1 MIKVE
6 NLEILNFEGALRGMR
21 NPLESWDKSD
31 SYYDKETGKYVIG
44 PKDLDLALKLTKSG
58 SDHSKFLRQI
68 FVSMDITAPM
78 SWWWDFDTYKV
89 ATVRN
94 STSRMHKLGSRLLTF
109 DDFSIDDEQGKPNI
123 TPFRQYVLDDLNRRI
138 QEFQKLKADGKMD
151 EAMSLWREI
160 VFDSP
165 QNYNFRSTWTGNY
178 EIMRNVY
185 RARKNHKQRE
195 FRDFCKFIEENF
207 PYSELITTPREG

>member
-1 MIKVE
+1 MIKIE
-6 NLEILNFEGALRGMR
+6 NLEVLNFEGALRGMR
-21 NPLESWDKSD
+21 NPLESWSKSD
-31 SYYDKETGKYVIG
+31 SYYDKETGKYVVG
-44 PKDLDLALKLTKSG
+44 PKDLELALKLTKSG

-94 STSRMHKLGSRLLTF
+94 STSRMHKLGTRLLTEEDFSF
-109 DDFSIDDEQGKPNI
+109 DDEDGNIQI
-123 TPFRQYVLDDLNRRI
+123 TPFRKYVMEDLNRRI
-138 QEFQKLKADGKMD
+138 KEYQQLKADGKME
-151 EAMSLWREI
+151 EATRMWRDI

-178 EIMRNVY
+178 ETMRNVY
-185 RARKNHKQRE
+185 RARRNHKQRE
-195 FRDFCKFIEENF
+195 FRDFCKFIEEKF

>member
-1 MIKVE
+1 MIKIE
-6 NLEILNFEGALRGMR
+6 NLEVLNFEGALRGMR
-21 NPLESWDKSD
+21 NPLESWSKSD
-31 SYYDKETGKYVIG
+31 SYYDKETGKYVVG

-94 STSRMHKLGSRLLTF
+94 STSRMHKLGTRLLTEEDFSF
-109 DDFSIDDEQGKPNI
+109 DDEDGNIQI
-123 TPFRQYVLDDLNRRI
+123 TPFRKYVMEDLNRRI
-138 QEFQKLKADGKMD
+138 QEYQQLKADGKME
-151 EAMSLWREI
+151 EATRMWRDI

-178 EIMRNVY
+178 ETMRNVY

-195 FRDFCKFIEENF
+195 FRDFCKFIEEEF

>member
-1 MIKVE
+1 MIKIE
-6 NLEILNFEGALRGMR
+6 NLEVLNFEGALRGMR
-21 NPLESWDKSD
+21 NPLESWSKSD
-31 SYYDKETGKYVIG
+31 SYYDKETGKYVVG

-94 STSRMHKLGSRLLTF
+94 STSRMHKLGTRLLTEEDFSF
-109 DDFSIDDEQGKPNI
+109 DDEDGNIQI
-123 TPFRQYVLDDLNRRI
+123 TPFRKYVMEDLNRRI
-138 QEFQKLKADGKMD
+138 KEYQQLKADGKME
-151 EAMSLWREI
+151 EATRLWRDI

-178 EIMRNVY
+178 ETMRNVY

-195 FRDFCKFIEENF
+195 FRDFCKFIEEEF

>member
-6 NLEILNFEGALRGMR
+6 NLEVLNFEGALRGMR

-31 SYYDKETGKYVIG
+31 SYYDKDTRKYIIG
-44 PKDLDLALKLTKSG
+44 PKDLALALKLTKAG

-94 STSRMHKLGSRLLTF
+94 STSRMHKLGSRILTF
-109 DDFSIDDEQGKPNI
+109 DDFSVDDEKGKTNI
-123 TPFRQYVLDDLNRRI
+123 TPFRKYVLEDLNRRI
-138 QEFQKLKADGKMD
+138 KEYQQLKNDGKME
-151 EAMSLWREI
+151 EAMALWREI
-160 VFDSP
+160 VFDST
-165 QNYNFRSTWTGNY
+165 QSYNFKSTWTGNY

-185 RARKNHKQRE
+185 RARRNHKQRE
-195 FRDFCKFIEENF
+195 FRDFCKIIENEF

>member
-6 NLEILNFEGALRGMR
+6 NLEVLNFEGALRGMR

-109 DDFSIDDEQGKPNI
+109 DDFSLDDEQGNINI
-123 TPFRQYVLDDLNRRI
+123 TPFRKYVIEDLNRRI
-138 QEFQKLKADGKMD
+138 AEFQQLKKDGKME

-165 QNYNFRSTWTGNY
+165 QSYNFKSTWTGNY

-195 FRDFCKFIEENF
+195 FRDFCKYIEENF
-207 PYSELITTPREG
+207 PYSELITIPREG

>member
-6 NLEILNFEGALRGMR
+6 NLEVLNFEGALRGMR
-21 NPLESWDKSD
+21 NPLESWNKSD

-44 PKDLDLALKLTKSG
+44 PKDLELALKLTKAG

-109 DDFSIDDEQGKPNI
+109 DDFSLDDEDGNI
-123 TPFRQYVLDDLNRRI
+123 NVTPFRKYVLEDLNRRI
-138 QEFQKLKADGKMD
+138 QEFQQLKNKGKTK
-151 EAMSLWREI
+151 EAMALWREI

-165 QNYNFRSTWTGNY
+165 QSYNFRSTWTGNY

-195 FRDFCKFIEENF
+195 FRDFCKYIEENF

>member
-1 MIKVE
+1 MIKIE
-6 NLEILNFEGALRGMR
+6 NLEVLNFEGALRGMR
-21 NPLESWDKSD
+21 NPLESWSKSD
-31 SYYDKETGKYVIG
+31 SYYDKETGKYVVG

-94 STSRMHKLGSRLLTF
+94 STSRMHKLGTRLLTEEDFSF
-109 DDFSIDDEQGKPNI
+109 DDEDGNIQI
-123 TPFRQYVLDDLNRRI
+123 TPFRKYVMEDLNRRI
-138 QEFQKLKADGKMD
+138 KEYQQLKADGKME
-151 EAMSLWREI
+151 EATRMWRDI

-178 EIMRNVY
+178 ETMRNVY
-185 RARKNHKQRE
+185 RARRNHKQRE
-195 FRDFCKFIEENF
+195 FRDFCKFIEEEF

>member
-6 NLEILNFEGALRGMR
+6 NLEVLNFEGALRGMR
-21 NPLESWDKSD
+21 NPLESWNKSD

-44 PKDLDLALKLTKSG
+44 PKDLELALKLTKAG

-109 DDFSIDDEQGKPNI
+109 DDFSLDDEDGNI
-123 TPFRQYVLDDLNRRI
+123 NVTPFRKYVLEDLNRRI
-138 QEFQKLKADGKMD
+138 QEFQQLKNEGKTK
-151 EAMSLWREI
+151 EAMALWREI

-165 QNYNFRSTWTGNY
+165 QSYNFRSTWTGNY

-195 FRDFCKFIEENF
+195 FRDYCKYIEENF

>member
-6 NLEILNFEGALRGMR
+6 NLEVLNFEGALRGMR
-21 NPLESWDKSD
+21 NPLESWSKSD
-31 SYYDKETGKYVIG
+31 SYYDKETGKYVVG
-44 PKDLDLALKLTKSG
+44 PKDLELALKLTKSG

-94 STSRMHKLGSRLLTF
+94 STSRMHKLGTRLLTEEDFSF
-109 DDFSIDDEQGKPNI
+109 DDEDGNIQI
-123 TPFRQYVLDDLNRRI
+123 TPYRKYIMEDLNRRI
-138 QEFQKLKADGKMD
+138 KEYQQLKADGKME
-151 EAMSLWREI
+151 EATRMWRDI

-178 EIMRNVY
+178 ETMRNVY
-185 RARKNHKQRE
+185 RARRNHKQRE
-195 FRDFCKFIEENF
+195 FRDFCKFIEEEF

>member
-6 NLEILNFEGALRGMR
+6 NLEVLNFEGALRGMR
-21 NPLESWDKSD
+21 NPLESWSKSD
-31 SYYDKETGKYVIG
+31 SYYDKETGKYVVG
-44 PKDLDLALKLTKSG
+44 PKDLELALKLTKSG

-94 STSRMHKLGSRLLTF
+94 STSRMHKLGTRLLTEEDFSF
-109 DDFSIDDEQGKPNI
+109 DDEDGNIQI
-123 TPFRQYVLDDLNRRI
+123 TPFRKYVMEDLNRRI
-138 QEFQKLKADGKMD
+138 KEYQQVKADGKME
-151 EAMSLWREI
+151 EATRMWRDI

-178 EIMRNVY
+178 ETMRNVY
-185 RARKNHKQRE
+185 RARRNHKQRE
-195 FRDFCKFIEENF
+195 FRDFCKFIEEEF

>member
-6 NLEILNFEGALRGMR
+6 NLEVLNFEGALRGMR
-21 NPLESWDKSD
+21 NPLESWNKSD

-109 DDFSIDDEQGKPNI
+109 DDFSLDDEQGNINI
-123 TPFRQYVLDDLNRRI
+123 TPFRKYVLEDLNRRI
-138 QEFQKLKADGKMD
+138 QEFQQLKNEGKTK
-151 EAMSLWREI
+151 EAMALWREI

-165 QNYNFRSTWTGNY
+165 QSYNFRSTWTGNY

-195 FRDFCKFIEENF
+195 FRDFCKYIEENF